1 MDVDVAVPEEVPPP
15 KPSHGR
21 AGRNLPA
28 AIGVG
33 AALGALV
40 LLTLFLYKPLFIAV
54 VVVAIGIGVWEL
66 AQSLRAADLHA
77 PVVPLLAGTVGMIVA
92 AYRRGPEDL
101 VVALLLTVLA
111 LVVWRLAE
119 GGPGYLPDVAAG
131 MFVAVYVPF
140 LAGFAALLT
149 APSDGPRRAAI
160 FVATTVCSDIGGYAA
175 GVFFGKH
182 LMAPSVSP
190 KKTWEGFA
198 GSAITCTVCGIVL
211 VTTLLHGAWWQ
222 GACLGLA
229 LVCSAVLGDLAQ
241 SAIKRDIGIK
251 DMGTLLPGH
260 GGIMERLDSLLP
272 SAPVAY
278 LLLATFVHAH

>member
-1 MDVDVAVPEEVPPP
+1 MAQLTVDTP
-15 KPSHGR
+15 PSHGR

-33 AALGALV
+33 VGLGTLV
-40 LLTLFLYKPLFIAV
+40 LVTLFLYKPVFIAV
-54 VVVAIGIGVWEL
+54 VVAAIGLGVWEL
-66 AQSLRAADLHA
+66 ARALRSADIHV
-77 PVVPLLAGTVGMIVA
+77 PVVPLLAGTVGMIVM
-92 AYRRGPEDL
+92 AYRRGAEDL

-119 GGPGYLPDVAAG
+119 GGPRYLPDVAAG
-131 MFVAVYVPF
+131 AFVAVYVPF

-149 APSDGPRRAAI
+149 APHDGPRRATI

-175 GVFFGKH
+175 GVLFGKH
-182 LMAPSVSP
+182 TMAPTISP

-198 GSAITCTVCGIVL
+198 GSVLTCTVVGIVL
-211 VTTLLHGAWWQ
+211 VTTMLHGAWWQ

-229 LVCSAVLGDLAQ
+229 LVCTAVLGDLAQ
-241 SAIKRDIGIK
+241 SAIKRDLGIK

-278 LLLATFVHAH
+278 ILLVTFVRPG

>member
-1 MDVDVAVPEEVPPP
+1 MTQLADPPAV
-15 KPSHGR
+15 HGR

-33 AALGALV
+33 AGLGALV
-40 LLTLFLYKPLFIAV
+40 LLSLFLYKPVFIGV
-54 VVVAIGIGVWEL
+54 VVVAICIGVWEL
-66 AQSLRAADLHA
+66 SRSLRTADVHV
-77 PVVPLLAGTVGMIVA
+77 PVVPLLAGTVGMIVM
-92 AYRRGPEDL
+92 AYHGGAEDL
-101 VVALLLTVLA
+101 TVALLLTVLA
-111 LVVWRLAE
+111 LFVWRLAE
-119 GGPGYLPDVAAG
+119 GGPGYLRDVAASV
-131 MFVAVYVPF
+131 FVALYVPF
-140 LAGFAALLT
+140 LAGFAALMT
-149 APSDGPRRAAI
+149 APHDGPRRATI

-182 LMAPSVSP
+182 PMAPTISP

-198 GSAITCTVCGIVL
+198 GSAVACTAVGIIL
-211 VTTLLHGAWWQ
+211 VTTMLSGAWWQ

-229 LVCSAVLGDLAQ
+229 LVCSAVLGDLGQ
-241 SAIKRDIGIK
+241 SAIKRDLGIK

-278 LLLATFVHAH
+278 LLLAAFI

>member
-1 MDVDVAVPEEVPPP
+1 MDVDVAVPEAVPPP
-15 KPSHGR
+15 SQGR

-33 AALGALV
+33 LALATLV
-40 LLTLFLYKPLFIAV
+40 LVSLFLYKPAFIAV
-54 VVVAIGIGVWEL
+54 VVVAIGLGVWEL
-66 AQSLRAADLHA
+66 TQSLRTADLHA
-77 PVVPLLAGTVGMIVA
+77 PVVPLLAGTVGMIIA

-111 LVVWRLAE
+111 MVVWRLAE

-131 MFVAVYVPF
+131 VFAAVYVPF

-149 APSDGPRRAAI
+149 APPDGPRRATI
-160 FVATTVCSDIGGYAA
+160 FIATTACSDIGGYAA

-198 GSAITCTVCGIVL
+198 GSALACTVGGIVM
-211 VTTLLHGAWWQ
+211 VTTMLHGAWWQ

-241 SAIKRDIGIK
+241 SAIKRDLGIK
-251 DMGTLLPGH
+251 DMGSLLPGH

-272 SAPVAY
+272 SAPIAY
-278 LLLATFVHAH
+278 LLLVTFI

>member
-1 MDVDVAVPEEVPPP
+1 MTQVAADAPPA
-15 KPSHGR
+15 HGR

-33 AALGALV
+33 VALGALV
-40 LLTLFLYKPLFIAV
+40 VLTLFLYKPVFIGV
-54 VVVAIGIGVWEL
+54 MVVAIGIGVWEL
-66 AQSLRAADLHA
+66 SRSLVVAGVHV
-77 PVVPLLAGTVGMIVA
+77 PVVPLLAGTVGMIIL

-111 LVVWRLAE
+111 LIVWRLAQ
-119 GGPGYLPDVAAG
+119 GGSGYLTDVAG
-131 MFVAVYVPF
+131 GIFVAVYVPF
-140 LAGFAALLT
+140 LASFAALMT
-149 APSDGPRRAAI
+149 APHDGARRTTI
-160 FVATTVCSDIGGYAA
+160 FIATTVCSDIGGYAA

-182 LMAPSVSP
+182 LMAPTISP
-190 KKTWEGFA
+190 KKTWEGFC
-198 GSAITCTVCGIVL
+198 GSAIACTAVGIIL
-211 VTTLLHGAWWQ
+211 LTTLLHGAWWQ

-229 LVCSAVLGDLAQ
+229 LVCTAVLGDLGQ

-278 LLLATFVHAH
+278 LLLTTFIHP